1 MRFSFRGWR
10 PWHLPLAWSA
20 YWVGLV
26 LVTFS
31 PAIAAGWRMSQQPD
45 GHGSANVSFG
55 NGILTATIVEAGRTS
70 WAGSIALLNLAFLV
84 AGPPVLLW
92 IVWLAGWAR
101 TNNADEIA
109 QKNEK
114 RRSELRAREPTI
126 GITETDPSS
135 PSKRRTREES

>member
-10 PWHLPLAWSA
+10 PWHLLLTWSA

-26 LVTFS
+26 LVTVS

-45 GHGSANVSFG
+45 GRGSANVSFG

-70 WAGSIALLNLAFLV
+70 WAGSIARLNLAFLV
-84 AGPPVLLW
+84 AGPPLLLW

-109 QKNEK
+109 RKNKK
-114 RRSELRAREPTI
+114 RRSELQAREPRI
-126 GITETDPSS
+126 GITETAPSS
-135 PSKRRTREES
+135 PWKRRTREES